1 MKTDKGSKKLTS
13 FWIAPLLA
21 GSSLATGYE
30 ATQRIMIVSNKLND
44 PTIELFQTSNMPPG
58 KGIEILNQVQSNPE
72 KGTKLARQAIK
83 DFPKANTDQTKK
95 MQAMLDA
102 LDISWSDSNMTYQNQ
117 SKRSSTQIK
126 NQKFSASKKTRSFQ
140 QQDFDKLFKSLPAPQ
155 P

>member
-21 GSSLATGYE
+21 GSSMAIGYE

-58 KGIEILNQVQSNPE
+58 KGIEILSQMQSNPE

-83 DFPKANTDQTKK
+83 HFPKANTDQTKK
-95 MQAMLDA
+95 MQSMLDA
-102 LDISWSDSNMTYQNQ
+102 LDISWSDS
-117 SKRSSTQIK
+117 
-126 NQKFSASKKTRSFQ
+126 KKTRSFQ
-140 QQDFDKLFKSLPAPQ
+140 QQDFEKLFKSLPAPQ

>member
-58 KGIEILNQVQSNPE
+58 KGVEILSQMQSNPE

-83 DFPKANTDQTKK
+83 
-95 MQAMLDA
+95 
-102 LDISWSDSNMTYQNQ
+102 
-117 SKRSSTQIK
+117 
-126 NQKFSASKKTRSFQ
+126 
-140 QQDFDKLFKSLPAPQ
+140 
-155 P
+155 